1 MGASDYSNT
10 VEVTLSPLNP
20 PAAPINLT
28 AAMSGG
34 YVALNWQDVSTNEIQ
49 FYVERCQGTGCA
61 SFIGVG
67 ASAPTSQP
75 GRITMQRRDRRTRTE
90 CAPGIQ
96 TVTPVTQ
103 TTQQSSLVEF
113 PHSRAPGNLAG
124 QALNKS
130 QIRLSWTNN
139 STNQDGVRIERCK
152 GSNCTNFTQITTV
165 GGTANTYT
173 DSGLAG
179 GTTYRYR
186 VRVYNSAGDSPYSN
200 IASAKTL
207 RK

>member
-1 MGASDYSNT
+1 
-10 VEVTLSPLNP
+10 
-20 PAAPINLT
+20 
-28 AAMSGG
+28 
-34 YVALNWQDVSTNEIQ
+34 
-49 FYVERCQGTGCA
+49 
-61 SFIGVG
+61 
-67 ASAPTSQP
+67 
-75 GRITMQRRDRRTRTE
+75 
-90 CAPGIQ
+90 
-96 TVTPVTQ
+96 
-103 TTQQSSLVEF
+103 
-113 PHSRAPGNLAG
+113 
-124 QALNKS
+124 
-130 QIRLSWTNN
+130 LSWTNN

-152 GSNCTNFTQITTV
+152 GSNCTNFTQITIV